1 MTVQRRLAAILAAD
15 VAGYSRLMG
24 ADEEGTLAR
33 LKEHRRE
40 LIDPKIAEHRGRIV
54 KTTGDGMLVEFASA
68 VDAVRCAVELQQRMI
83 QRNAGVPSDASIIF
97 RIGINLGDIIIDG
110 DDIHGDG
117 VNVAARLEAEA
128 PAGGI
133 VLAGAVRDAVSGRLK
148 ATFEDLGDLALK
160 NIERPVRAYRVA
172 WDAMDWPAIAPP
184 PAPAP
189 IVVSSPATD
198 APLALPD
205 KPSIAVLPFQ
215 NMSGDP
221 EQDYFADGMVEDII
235 TALSRFKSLFV
246 IARNSSFT
254 YKGKAVDIKQ
264 VGRELGVRYVLEGS
278 VRKAGSRVRITGQII
293 DAESGAHVWAER
305 IDGALEDVF
314 ALQDQVASSV
324 AAAVAPLL
332 RTAEIERAHRKP
344 TANLQAYDF
353 FLRAL
358 AKMHGTD
365 RASMSA
371 GLDLAD
377 AAIALDPGYAMA
389 LAVKARMLFRRMVQ
403 RHVQPGDP
411 CVAEGVALARR
422 AAALAPEDADVLWLA
437 AFVIALGDGDFATGF
452 DLVDRSLLLNPNAAD
467 ALVTSGL
474 LRAYR
479 GDAAGSLPHLERAA
493 RLNPIARDRYI
504 VHQSR
509 AMLHFAAGD
518 YQLALVSAET
528 AMRAL
533 PGHLPSRAFAIA
545 ALGQIGRIE
554 DGRAAVAALLAIAP
568 QETLRTQR
576 GQFGRLLERDV
587 LDRFLD
593 GLRLAGL
600 PE

>member
-1 MTVQRRLAAILAAD
+1 MREQRRLAAIFCAD

-24 ADEEGTLAR
+24 RDESGTLAA
-33 LKEHRRE
+33 LKAVRRA
-40 LIDPKIAEHRGRIV
+40 LIDPKIDEHGGRIV
-54 KTTGDGMLVEFASA
+54 KTMGDGLLTEFASV
-68 VDAVRCAVELQQRMI
+68 VDAVRCAVELQSAMAAQDGPMH
-83 QRNAGVPSDASIIF
+83 F
-97 RIGINLGDIIIDG
+97 RIGVHMGDIIVDDG
-110 DDIHGDG
+110 DIFGDG
-117 VNVAARLEAEA
+117 VNIAARLQEVAE
-128 PAGGI
+128 PGGI
-133 VLAGAVRDAVSGRLK
+133 CVSQPVHDSIRNKLEVPLTDAGVQR
-148 ATFEDLGDLALK
+148 LK
-160 NIERPVRAYRVA
+160 NIADPVQAWRWHPRGSAEPSVA
-172 WDAMDWPAIAPP
+172 
-184 PAPAP
+184 
-189 IVVSSPATD
+189 

-205 KPSIAVLPFQ
+205 QPSIAVLPFT

-235 TALSRFKSLFV
+235 TALSRFRYLFV

-254 YKGKAVDIKQ
+254 YKGRAVDVKQ

-278 VRKAGSRVRITGQII
+278 VRKAGNRVRITGQLIE
-293 DAESGAHVWAER
+293 AGSGVHIWAER

-324 AAAVAPLL
+324 AAAVAPML

-344 TANLQAYDF
+344 TASLQAYDI

-365 RASMSA
+365 RAAMTE
-371 GLDLAD
+371 GLRLAD
-377 AAIALDPGYAMA
+377 AAIALDAGYAMV

-403 RHVQPGDP
+403 RHVPPGDP

-467 ALVTSGL
+467 ALVTAGL
-474 LRAYR
+474 LCAYR
-479 GDAAGSLPHLERAA
+479 GDAAGSLPLLERAA
-493 RLNPIARDRYI
+493 RLNPVARDRYI
-504 VHQSR
+504 IHQSH

-518 YQLALVSAET
+518 DQQALTSAE
-528 AMRAL
+528 AAVRAL
-533 PGHLPSRAFAIA
+533 PGHLPSRAFAVA
-545 ALGQIGRIE
+545 ALGQLGRI
-554 DGRAAVAALLAIAP
+554 DDSCAAVTALLAIAP
-568 QETLRTQR
+568 QETLRAQR
-576 GQFGRLLERDV
+576 GQFGRLLPGTV

-593 GLRLAGL
+593 GLRRAGL